1 MKTIAASLSIL
12 FLTLFNGGAMANN
25 LIKTGQWVY
34 LTDRVM
40 GGISEGTAQ
49 FEDQGIDQVIRL
61 SGEVSTANNGGFIQV
76 RSPVLWE
83 AAKGKTGIRLT
94 VKGNGDQYFLHIRS
108 TDTRLPWHYYQH
120 SFQASGAWSEISLP
134 FEGFEKSSSLLRAT
148 LGQSKIKTI
157 GIVAYGKDYSADVSV
172 KRLEFY

>member
-1 MKTIAASLSIL
+1 MKTIAASFSIL
-12 FLTLFNGGAMANN
+12 FLTLLNGGAMAND

-34 LTDRVM
+34 LADRVM

-49 FEDQGIDQVIRL
+49 FEDQVIRL

-94 VKGNGDQYFLHIRS
+94 VKGNGRSVLFAHQEHLHALALALLS
-108 TDTRLPWHYYQH
+108 PQ
-120 SFQASGAWSEISLP
+120 F
-134 FEGFEKSSSLLRAT
+134 SS
-148 LGQSKIKTI
+148 
-157 GIVAYGKDYSADVSV
+157 
-172 KRLEFY
+172 KRLME

>member
-1 MKTIAASLSIL
+1 MKTITASLSIL
-12 FLTLFNGGAMANN
+12 FLTLLNGGAMAND

-34 LTDRVM
+34 LADRVM

-49 FEDQGIDQVIRL
+49 FEDQVIRL

-76 RSPVLWE
+76 RSPVLWA

-108 TDTRLPWHYYQH
+108 TDTHLPWHYYQH

-134 FEGFEKSSSLLRAT
+134 FEDFEKSSSLLRAT

-157 GIVAYGKDYSADVSV
+157 GIVAYGKDYSADVLV

>member
-12 FLTLFNGGAMANN
+12 FLTLLNGGAMAND

-34 LTDRVM
+34 LADRVM

-49 FEDQGIDQVIRL
+49 FEDQVIRL

-134 FEGFEKSSSLLRAT
+134 FEDFEKSSSLLRAT

>member
-12 FLTLFNGGAMANN
+12 FLTLLNGGAMANN

-108 TDTRLPWHYYQH
+108 TDTHLPWHYYQH

-134 FEGFEKSSSLLRAT
+134 FEDFEKSSSLLRAT

-157 GIVAYGKDYSADVSV
+157 GIVAYGKDYSADVLV

>member
-12 FLTLFNGGAMANN
+12 FLTLLNGGAMANN

-49 FEDQGIDQVIRL
+49 FKDQGIDQVIRL

-134 FEGFEKSSSLLRAT
+134 FEDFEKSSSLLRAT

>member
-1 MKTIAASLSIL
+1 MKTITASLSIL
-12 FLTLFNGGAMANN
+12 FLTLLNGGAMAND

-34 LTDRVM
+34 LADRVM

-49 FEDQGIDQVIRL
+49 FEDQVIRL

-83 AAKGKTGIRLT
+83 AAKGKTWIRLT

-108 TDTRLPWHYYQH
+108 TDTHLPWHYYQH

-134 FEGFEKSSSLLRAT
+134 FEDFEKSSSLLRAT

-157 GIVAYGKDYSADVSV
+157 GIVAYGKDYSADVLV

>member
-12 FLTLFNGGAMANN
+12 FLTLLNGGAMANN

-134 FEGFEKSSSLLRAT
+134 FEDFEKSLSLLRAT

>member
-1 MKTIAASLSIL
+1 MIFS
-12 FLTLFNGGAMANN
+12 FLPE
-25 LIKTGQWVY
+25 KSETGQWVY

-108 TDTRLPWHYYQH
+108 TDTHLPWHYYQH

-134 FEGFEKSSSLLRAT
+134 FEDFEKSSSLLRAT

-157 GIVAYGKDYSADVSV
+157 GIVAYGKDYSADVLV

>member
-12 FLTLFNGGAMANN
+12 FLTLLNGGAMANN

-134 FEGFEKSSSLLRAT
+134 FEDFEKSSSLLRAT

>member
-12 FLTLFNGGAMANN
+12 FLTLLNGGAMANN

-134 FEGFEKSSSLLRAT
+134 FEDFEKSSSLLRAT
-148 LGQSKIKTI
+148 LGQSKIITI

>member
-12 FLTLFNGGAMANN
+12 FLTLLNGGAMANN

-134 FEGFEKSSSLLRAT
+134 FEDFEKSSSLLRAT

-157 GIVAYGKDYSADVSV
+157 GIVAYCKDYSADVSV

>member
-1 MKTIAASLSIL
+1 MKTITASLSIL
-12 FLTLFNGGAMANN
+12 FLTLLNGGAMAND

-34 LTDRVM
+34 LADRVM

-49 FEDQGIDQVIRL
+49 FEDQVIRL

-134 FEGFEKSSSLLRAT
+134 FEDFEKSSSLLRAT

>member
-12 FLTLFNGGAMANN
+12 FLTLLNGGAMAND

-34 LTDRVM
+34 LADRVM

-134 FEGFEKSSSLLRAT
+134 FEDFEKSSSLLRAT
-148 LGQSKIKTI
+148 LGQSKI
-157 GIVAYGKDYSADVSV
+157 
-172 KRLEFY
+172 